1 MLNDIKQDDFTFD
14 GWKYST
20 MPAIKNAGDENTEA
34 NKGYYID
41 LPIEMPFTADEIFDD
56 QDYEFAEEFGLQQ
69 KFTTPFATR
78 NIQWNVTP
86 SAGRPAG
93 TIGYIQTKKYQNML
107 REYFAETFNVDM
119 LDSKVPGVFPVTLIK
134 FQWNSHY
141 HREGYAKHHSPRQR
155 EFLGLNRS
163 QYAINFKLWGDTEGT
178 AVEFG
183 EQSSEIDSLEK
194 SLLGQLMKQHP
205 RPTTGART
213 GTGETEIINPLSGGE
228 RVAIT
233 DETGDTFGVYTGRD
247 GFLGDNNEYE
257 EREVRPIV
265 RRVGYQ
271 TPYMINLQKY
281 HRIVLSEQKSR
292 ISMRMMCSDKD
303 FTFEQIEELNEKGL
317 LLK

>member
-1 MLNDIKQDDFTFD
+1 MKILAIIPARGGSKGVPRKNIKLLAGKPLLEYTSAVTLKSSLLSKVVISTDDDEIISVAKKLGLEIPFKRPKDLATDSSSSLSVILHALEHFESKNIYFD
-14 GWKYST
+14 AVCLLQVTSPFRTVEFLDK
-20 MPAIKNAGDENTEA
+20 AIQEFIKSDADSLISVQEVPHEYNPHWSFELDENKNLKIA
-34 NKGYYID
+34 
-41 LPIEMPFTADEIFDD
+41 
-56 QDYEFAEEFGLQQ
+56 
-69 KFTTPFATR
+69 
-78 NIQWNVTP
+78 
-86 SAGRPAG
+86 
-93 TIGYIQTKKYQNML
+93 
-107 REYFAETFNVDM
+107 
-119 LDSKVPGVFPVTLIK
+119 
-134 FQWNSHY
+134 
-141 HREGYAKHHSPRQR
+141 
-155 EFLGLNRS
+155 
-163 QYAINFKLWGDTEGT
+163 
-178 AVEFG
+178 
-183 EQSSEIDSLEK
+183 
-194 SLLGQLMKQHP
+194 
-205 RPTTGART
+205 
-213 GTGETEIINPLSGGE
+213 TGETEIINPLSGGE

>member
-1 MLNDIKQDDFTFD
+1 MLNNIKQNDFTFD

-56 QDYEFAEEFGLQQ
+56 LDYEFAEEFGLQQ
-69 KFTTPFATR
+69 KFTKPFASR
-78 NIQWNVTP
+78 NIQWNVTS

-107 REYFAETFNVDM
+107 RDYFAETFNIDM
-119 LDSKVPGVFPVTLIK
+119 LDRKVPGMFPVTLIK

-141 HREGYAKHHSPRQR
+141 HREGYAEHHTQAQR
-155 EFLGLNRS
+155 EYLGLNRS

-183 EQSSEIDSLEK
+183 EQSSEIDSLEQ
-194 SLLGQLMKQHP
+194 SLMQKLMEKHP
-205 RPTTGART
+205 
-213 GTGETEIINPLSGGE
+213 NPVSGSE
-228 RVAIT
+228 RVAVT
-233 DETGDTFGVYTGRD
+233 DESGDTFGVYTGRD
-247 GFLGDNNEYE
+247 GFLGETNEYE
-257 EREVRPIV
+257 EREVTPVV

-271 TPYMINLQKY
+271 NPYMINLQKY

>member
-1 MLNDIKQDDFTFD
+1 MLNDIKQNDFTFD

-20 MPAIKNAGDENTEA
+20 MPAIKNAGDKNTEA

-78 NIQWNVTP
+78 NIQWNVTS

-93 TIGYIQTKKYQNML
+93 TIGYIQTKKYQDML
-107 REYFAETFNVDM
+107 REYFAETFNIDM
-119 LDSKVPGVFPVTLIK
+119 LDNKVPGIFPVTLIK

-141 HREGYAKHHSPRQR
+141 HREGYAEHHSPRQR
-155 EFLGLNRS
+155 EYLGLNRS

-183 EQSSEIDSLEK
+183 EQSSEIDSLEQ
-194 SLLGQLMKQHP
+194 SLLNKLMVKHP
-205 RPTTGART
+205 DPNTG
-213 GTGETEIINPLSGGE
+213 SE
-228 RVAIT
+228 RVAVT
-233 DETGDTFGVYTGRD
+233 DESGDTFGVYTGRD
-247 GFLGDNNEYE
+247 GFLGEGNEYE
-257 EREVRPIV
+257 EREVTPVV